1 MLCYNITYDKYKNSF
16 KYNYKIK
23 KNLNCL
29 RNFITISE
37 NKKSAT
43 HDRYRALSVLSGQGQ
58 IHKSNH
64 NKTFILCNHTHI
76 KSHNPSLAICKKCGV
91 TEELKSD
98 LFTNVLKK
106 SSLKKYNFANYELEV
121 STICRSCV

>member
-1 MLCYNITYDKYKNSF
+1 MTNTKIVLSIITKSKKTLTAYEILSQF
-16 KYNYKIK
+16 QKIK
-23 KNLNCL
+23 KVQPM
-29 RNFITISE
+29 TV
-37 NKKSAT
+37 
-43 HDRYRALSVLSGQGQ
+43 YRALSALSEQGQ

-76 KSHNPSLAICKKCGV
+76 KSHNPLLAICKKCGV

>member
-1 MLCYNITYDKYKNSF
+1 MTNTKIVLNIITKSKKTLTAYEILSQF
-16 KYNYKIK
+16 QKIK
-23 KNLNCL
+23 KVQPM
-29 RNFITISE
+29 TV
-37 NKKSAT
+37 
-43 HDRYRALSVLSGQGQ
+43 YRALSVLSKQGQ